1 MTINKKAVFFFL
13 AGNFLIFSCSNL
25 FADALQ
31 KIAKKISSVS
41 KNLKNKKV
49 AVLPLPYHD
58 GRESKGSTIVSE
70 RLITK
75 IVEQKKLEVIER
87 SLLEKVFK
95 ELKLQTSG
103 GIDEESAKQIGK
115 VLGVE
120 AIVSGTLIDLGEE
133 EVEINARLIQAETGK
148 ILVASSGKVDRFWKD
163 EEPKQQESAKSQNKT
178 SQNLAQTNP
187 PQTTTENLAVNQ
199 PEPTGPTIVL
209 SNRSSGGIDSMPHHQ
224 QGAMGQPRGDFHPA
238 PFPPDHQG
246 QMIPPHRQPQ
256 EGQMHSVEGEMD
268 SPPFG
273 QMQPPPYGDM
283 NQAPQG
289 QMQPSPY
296 GLHPPQGQMVP
307 PPHGG
312 MPPPPYGQM
321 MPPPFG
327 MPDEMM
333 EMEDQDQMIWS
344 GPLDS
349 FLIESGF
356 PHELVR
362 SPIGQELL
370 EGARLLKQG
379 QPELAEKHFLT
390 LSENLKRQP
399 RLKAVSKL
407 GLGLSLFAEG
417 NKGKAKEEIEDVA
430 ALKQWPKISAAAHFI
445 LGRFS
450 ENLGEKRKA
459 QDHYVE
465 VIRLIPFQTLLVR
478 NAGNHL
484 RRMRSEENYAERIKM
499 RREMR
504 RERRQANRD
513 GMR

>member
-133 EVEINARLIQAETGK
+133 EVEINARLIQAETGQ

-163 EEPKQQESAKSQNKT
+163 EEPKQQEIAKSQNKI
-178 SQNLAQTNP
+178 SQSVAQTKP

-209 SNRSSGGIDSMPHHQ
+209 SNRSSGGTDSMPHHQ

-238 PFPPDHQG
+238 HFPPDHQG
-246 QMIPPHRQPQ
+246 QRHPPRREPPQ
-256 EGQMHSVEGEMD
+256 
-268 SPPFG
+268 G
-273 QMQPPPYGDM
+273 QMQPPPYGEM
-283 NQAPQG
+283 SQAPHG
-289 QMQPSPY
+289 QMQPPHY
-296 GLHPPQGQMVP
+296 EGMVTPPQ
-307 PPHGG
+307 
-312 MPPPPYGQM
+312 GQM

-327 MPDEMM
+327 MGDEQM
-333 EMEDQDQMIWS
+333 EMEDQDQMVWA

-356 PHELVR
+356 PHEMVR
-362 SPIGQELL
+362 SPIGQEILQ
-370 EGARLLKQG
+370 GVRFLKQG
-379 QPELAEKHFLT
+379 QPELAEKHFFM
-390 LSENLKRQP
+390 LSENLKREP
-399 RLKAVSKL
+399 RLKAVAKL
-407 GLGLSLFAEG
+407 GVGISLFSQG
-417 NKGKAKEEIEDVA
+417 NKDRAKEEVEDIA
-430 ALKQWPKISAAAHFI
+430 ALKQWPKISAAAHFV

-478 NAGNHL
+478 NAGNRL
-484 RRMRSEENYAERIKM
+484 RRMRIGADDNYMDRSKIRQM
-499 RREMR
+499 RKQ
-504 RERRQANRD
+504 RRQANRD
-513 GMR
+513 SMR